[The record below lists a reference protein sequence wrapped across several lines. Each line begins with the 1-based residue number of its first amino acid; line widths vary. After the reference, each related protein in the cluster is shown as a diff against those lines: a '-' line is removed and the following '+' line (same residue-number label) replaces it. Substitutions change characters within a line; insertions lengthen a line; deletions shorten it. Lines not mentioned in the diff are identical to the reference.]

1 MDSPHSAG
9 AVARD
14 SAVARNL
21 FALGGS
27 VEPIPD
33 PQSPFY
39 AAFEWVRSLLTASL
53 TRKARERGGGSTV
66 LGTASRGA
74 RGAAAGTLP
83 EAIRVGGY
91 GNAPEIASGHNLG
104 VLRSASLKPPTA
116 APTHARA
123 DRRRQLR
130 RPMEP
135 LQALAVNVGTRTAIR
150 VIDCGMRDSPRV
162 ALRTSARAARHRWT
176 EHHGP

>member
-33 PQSPFY
+33 PQNPFY

-53 TRKARERGGGSTV
+53 TRKARERAADRPYLAPLRGELEERRRERWLRRYASE
-66 LGTASRGA
+66 GT
-74 RGAAAGTLP
+74 GTLP
-83 EAIRVGGY
+83 
-91 GNAPEIASGHNLG
+91 IASGHNLG
-104 VLRSASLKPPTA
+104 VLRSASLKPPSA